1 MGSRRLVSLARV
13 VLPLGVAA
21 GQLVAAYLVLGLP
34 DLAAARDF
42 LTSNLPTMAGSIAAS
57 QVLVWLLLVVACLSS
72 VVAATGSA
80 IAALDARR
88 SARLWSLAVMTAG
101 LLILAAGVGHRLSSS
116 AVDISGGSLNE
127 ARAEL
132 VR

>member
-1 MGSRRLVSLARV
+1 MKQRWLPGV

-34 DLAAARDF
+34 DIHAAWDF
-42 LTSNLPTMAGSIAAS
+42 LTSNLPTMPGSIAAS
-57 QVLVWLLLVVACLSS
+57 QVLVWVLLVVACASQ
-72 VVAATGSA
+72 VVTATRPA
-80 IAALDARR
+80 IVAIEARR
-88 SARLWSLAVMTAG
+88 KARVWSVAVMAAG
-101 LLILAAGVGHRLSSS
+101 LLVLSAGAGRHLSST

-132 VR
+132 AR